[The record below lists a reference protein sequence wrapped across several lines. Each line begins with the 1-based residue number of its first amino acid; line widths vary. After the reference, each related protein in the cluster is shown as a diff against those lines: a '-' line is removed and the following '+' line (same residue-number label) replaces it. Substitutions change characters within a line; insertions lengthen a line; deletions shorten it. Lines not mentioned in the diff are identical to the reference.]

1 MSGKS
6 MCDHQNSVACST
18 IILPK
23 YMGGSLP
30 TGLPCTPLMSVAVT
44 TVLPPHFQALLR
56 PAGSTGTS
64 AYNEVVEQS
73 GASMYIE
80 TAGSILVDN
89 GQDRVPCILPL
100 PADVGVLVVRVGDRV
115 SSMGALVVRP
125 VTRVRYEGSP
135 DAIKIQGTSSYR
147 SQDDKSRMLN
157 LSDARVSSRLEIF
170 SCMVTC
176 L

>member
-1 MSGKS
+1 MTTIRTTCT
-6 MCDHQNSVACST
+6 MCVA
-18 IILPK
+18 I
-23 YMGGSLP
+23 
-30 TGLPCTPLMSVAVT
+30 T
-44 TVLPPHFQALLR
+44 TVLPPHHQALLR
-56 PAGSTGTS
+56 SAGSTGTS

-80 TAGSILVDN
+80 TDGSILVDD
-89 GQDRVPCILPL
+89 GKDRVPCILPL

-147 SQDDKSRMLN
+147 SQDDNGGVKDVELIGCEGVITIGN
-157 LSDARVSSRLEIF
+157 FFLYGHVSLVIYRSQLFQKRHMHRNGF
-170 SCMVTC
+170 
-176 L
+176 